1 MPAITVDSR
10 EQARLVDPI
19 LDELMM
25 EDRFK
30 DIVVKREKLDYGD
43 YLIEDGKINILI
55 ERKTIVDFVSSYAKG
70 HLQDKLFTMRLTHD
84 RTMLLIEGT
93 PKIKGDSI
101 ITYRDYGI
109 NRKTFLRFLID
120 QQEKGTWIW
129 RTNDLDDT
137 LYQVF
142 LMAENLAHMVA
153 PNPIVKCGNPRELF
167 LQLPGL
173 GAKKLE
179 SLMKKYDTPA
189 YALAHVDDW
198 ATPAIKK
205 ALLRW

>member
-1 MPAITVDSR
+1 MPTIVVDSR
-10 EQARLVDPI
+10 EQSRLVQPI

-30 DIVVKREKLDYGD
+30 DVVVDRRAMKYGD
-43 YLIEDGKINILI
+43 YLIENGDFKLLI
-55 ERKTIVDFVSSYAKG
+55 ERKSIADFVSSYVKG
-70 HLQDKLFTMRLTHD
+70 HLQDKLFQMRLEND

-93 PKIKGDSI
+93 PKIKGNDI
-101 ITYRDYGI
+101 ITYRDHGI
-109 NRKTFLRFLID
+109 SRRTFLRFLID

-142 LMAENLAHMVA
+142 LIAENIAHMIA
-153 PNPIVKCGNPRELF
+153 PGPCIKCGNPRELF

-179 SLMKKYDTPA
+179 SLMKEYATPA
-189 YALAHVDDW
+189 DALAHTGDW

-205 ALLRW
+205 ALQRW